1 MWPFAQKQKPEK
13 YSVNETRDKFCDL
26 LKKRNF
32 KSAPEPFGINC
43 TIVNQYHITISDVVV
58 ARVVDGY
65 HWSGLKLTDVGE
77 AMRDEIIEEMRKCID
92 ADEKAVNMEIEKKV
106 SVVREALHKF
116 YHKEK

>member
-1 MWPFAQKQKPEK
+1 
-13 YSVNETRDKFCDL
+13 VNETLDKFCDL

-43 TIVNQYHITISDVVV
+43 TVDNQHHITISNVVV
-58 ARVVDGY
+58 ARVEHRH
-65 HWSGLKLTDVGE
+65 HWHGIAFTDVGK
-77 AMRDEIIEEMRKCID
+77 AIRDEIINEMRKCIHD
-92 ADEKAVNMEIEKKV
+92 NENTVKTEIDKEI